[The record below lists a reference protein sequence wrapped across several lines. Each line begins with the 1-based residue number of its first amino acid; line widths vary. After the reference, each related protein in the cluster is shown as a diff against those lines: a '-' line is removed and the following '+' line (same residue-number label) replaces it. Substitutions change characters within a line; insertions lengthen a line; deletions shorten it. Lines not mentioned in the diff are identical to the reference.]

1 MEIYQPAYLFNA
13 DGTLAQRPVI
23 IPSSVPSFMQYGAQ
37 YTIQTSGSG
46 LDIAS
51 VVLVRPGATTHS
63 FNTDQREVG
72 LTYTPGAMGLTLTA
86 PPNGNIAPPGYYM
99 LFVVNSAGVPS
110 VAAFV
115 KLQ

>member
-1 MEIYQPAYLFNA
+1 
-13 DGTLAQRPVI
+13 
-23 IPSSVPSFMQYGAQ
+23 
-37 YTIQTSGSG
+37 
-46 LDIAS
+46 
-51 VVLVRPGATTHS
+51 
-63 FNTDQREVG
+63 
-72 LTYTPGAMGLTLTA
+72 MGLTLTA